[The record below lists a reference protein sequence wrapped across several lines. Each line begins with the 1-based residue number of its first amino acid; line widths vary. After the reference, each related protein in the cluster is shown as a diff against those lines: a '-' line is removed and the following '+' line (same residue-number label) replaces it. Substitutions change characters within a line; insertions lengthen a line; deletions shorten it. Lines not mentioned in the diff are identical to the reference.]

1 MGRIAFVTDSVAGI
15 PADQVKKYDITVVP
29 LQVIFGTESFRDGI
43 DLTQDQ
49 FFDRL
54 KAAKTLPTTSQP
66 SVADFES
73 AYQEL
78 LADPNVDSVISVHVS
93 STVPSGTYS
102 SAQQAAERLSAES
115 NKRITVIDS
124 QQVYMGY
131 GLMVING
138 ARAAEQGKS
147 HDEIVQMVEGMKG
160 KVQLILLVDTLEYLQ
175 RGGRI
180 GGAQALLG
188 GLLNIKPILQIK
200 GGRVEPLE
208 RVRSRRKAM
217 ERLVEIAADAV
228 KNRPCQ
234 VAVGHAQAAEDAKTL
249 AGMVREK
256 MNVKEE
262 FTSDLGP
269 VISTHTGPGVLGF
282 VYYPLPDN
290 A

>member
-1 MGRIAFVTDSVAGI
+1 MGRIAFVTDSVAGL
-15 PADQVKKYDITVVP
+15 PADQVEKYDVTVVP

-43 DLTQDQ
+43 DLTQEQ
-49 FFDRL
+49 FFHRL

-66 SVADFES
+66 SVSDFEE
-73 AYQEL
+73 AYKKL
-78 LADPNVDSVISVHVS
+78 LAAPNVDSIISIHVS

-115 NKRITVIDS
+115 TKKITVIDS

-131 GLMVING
+131 GLMVLNG

-147 HDEIVQMVEGMKG
+147 HDEIVKLVEDMKG
-160 KVQLILLVDTLEYLQ
+160 KVQLLVLVDTLEYLQ
-175 RGGRI
+175 KGGRI

-188 GLLNIKPILQIK
+188 GLLNIKPILHIK

-208 RVRSRRKAM
+208 RGRSRRKAM
-217 ERLVEIAADAV
+217 ERLVEIGAEGA
-228 KNRPCQ
+228 KGKPCQ
-234 VAVGHAQAAEDAKTL
+234 VTVGHAQAAEDAKTL

-282 VYYPLPDN
+282 VYYPIEE
-290 A
+290 

>member
-1 MGRIAFVTDSVAGI
+1 MGRIAFVTDSVAGL
-15 PADQVKKYDITVVP
+15 PADQVKKYDVTVVP

-49 FFDRL
+49 FFERL

-66 SVADFES
+66 SVTAFEE
-73 AYQEL
+73 AYKKL
-78 LADPNVDSVISVHVS
+78 LDDSNVDSIISVHVS

-102 SAQQAAERLSAES
+102 NAQQAAERLSSDS
-115 NKRITVIDS
+115 NKKITVIDS

-138 ARAAEQGKS
+138 ARAAEQGKN
-147 HDEIVQMVEGMKG
+147 HEEVVKLIENMKG
-160 KVQLILLVDTLEYLQ
+160 KVQLLVLVDTLEYLQ
-175 RGGRI
+175 KGGRI

-188 GLLNIKPILQIK
+188 GLLNIKPILHIK

-217 ERLVEIAADAV
+217 ERLVEIGAEAA
-228 KNRPCQ
+228 KGKPCQ
-234 VAVGHAQAAEDAKTL
+234 VTVGHAQAKEDAETL
-249 AGMVREK
+249 SKMIREK

-262 FTSDLGP
+262 YTSDLGP

-282 VYYPLPDN
+282 VYNPLDE
-290 A
+290 